1 MAILTLT
8 FTFRFGHDSS
18 PNRLWESNSAW
29 VKIRVGN
36 PLIYWNGFGVFG
48 AWFWTKSWEGV
59 RFRYGFEQRN
69 NFVSFEIRIPDYHY
83 KSRKTIK
90 SQPTIQLF
98 EVQTHVGNFWRYFVV
113 FWRFI
118 GPNIRQLSH
127 LLRGLLIVRI
137 IKSVRDLGIGQ
148 QEKRIFYFDL
158 GQKRPTPSM
167 VIRRPSKYGH
177 KRNHVIIKMCDFK
190 YDICLST
197 VIKTL

>member
-1 MAILTLT
+1 MGPDFGPSPEKAFGSDMGLNSVIILSVLKLKFQIIIIRAGRRSKVSLLYSYLKSKPMLAI
-8 FTFRFGHDSS
+8 FGGI
-18 PNRLWESNSAW
+18 L
-29 VKIRVGN
+29 
-36 PLIYWNGFGVFG
+36 
-48 AWFWTKSWEGV
+48 
-59 RFRYGFEQRN
+59 
-69 NFVSFEIRIPDYHY
+69 SF
-83 KSRKTIK
+83 
-90 SQPTIQLF
+90 
-98 EVQTHVGNFWRYFVV
+98 

-177 KRNHVIIKMCDFK
+177 KRNHVIVKMCDFK